1 MSTQGPSGPVSGVAG
16 PSGPV
21 SGVAGPSGPTS
32 GQHETGHL
40 TAEDLAYRARAL
52 AQAHPLTA
60 LARRY
65 VDRSVA
71 DQRTSQPVPEIGI
84 WAGAATIGGYCL
96 RRVEETEAGVEL
108 EASGEDQL
116 PDLDALEETTS
127 KIAAELRT
135 DGAGGHLLGD
145 EDRTIE
151 ALDRI
156 IASEVSRRL
165 DHWKDDVDQAAWGEL
180 EEYLT
185 WWVVKGYALRVAETV
200 TGALR

>member
-1 MSTQGPSGPVSGVAG
+1 MTAQ
-16 PSGPV
+16 
-21 SGVAGPSGPTS
+21 GPSGPTS
-32 GQHETGHL
+32 GEHGRGGETDHGTVGSL
-40 TAEDLAYRARAL
+40 TAEDMAYRARAL
-52 AQAHPLTA
+52 AQAHPLSA
-60 LARRY
+60 LAKDY
-65 VDRSVA
+65 IDRAVA
-71 DQRTSQPVPEIGI
+71 EQRTSQPIPEVGI
-84 WAGAATIGGYCL
+84 WAGAAAINGYCL
-96 RRVEETEAGVEL
+96 RRVEETEAGLDLV
-108 EASGEDQL
+108 AGDDGL
-116 PDLDALEETTS
+116 PDLDALEEATTQV
-127 KIAAELRT
+127 AADLRSE
-135 DGAGGHLLGD
+135 DGPSHILGD

>member
-1 MSTQGPSGPVSGVAG
+1 MSTSGSRDGQQSPSGAL
-16 PSGPV
+16 
-21 SGVAGPSGPTS
+21 S
-32 GQHETGHL
+32 GQDGRTDHGTAGHL
-40 TAEDLAYRARAL
+40 NAEDLAYRARAL

-60 LARRY
+60 LARQY
-65 VDRSVA
+65 VDRSIA
-71 DQRTSQPVPEIGI
+71 EQRTSQPIPEIGI
-84 WAGAATIGGYCL
+84 WAGAGAIGGYCL
-96 RRVEETEAGVEL
+96 RRVEESEAGLVLAANDDEL
-108 EASGEDQL
+108 PELG
-116 PDLDALEETTS
+116 ALEEATTT
-127 KIAAELRT
+127 IAADLRT
-135 DGAGGHLLGD
+135 EGGGGHLLGP

-165 DHWKDDVDQAAWGEL
+165 DHWKDDVDQAAWDEL